1 MKVEGLD
8 RLMQEHPFFEGLGR
22 EALELLAGCAANA
35 RFPAGEV
42 FVREGGPADKFYLI
56 RHGTVAQEI
65 RVPGRDPLIVETLG
79 EGDILGWSWIVPP
92 YRWTFD
98 ARALDLVRTISM
110 DAKCLRAKCEDDH
123 SLGYDL
129 YQRIVPVMSRRL
141 KAVRL
146 RLVDMY
152 APSPGSGLTA
162 GARR

>member
-8 RLMQEHPFFEGLGR
+8 ILMQEHPFFEGLSA
-22 EALELLAGCAANA
+22 EALELLAGCAANE
-35 RFPAGEV
+35 RFPAGATIA
-42 FVREGGPADKFYLI
+42 REGDPADKFFLI

-65 RVPGRDPLIVETLG
+65 RIPGKDPLIVETLE

-98 ARALDLVRTISM
+98 ARALDLVRAISL
-110 DAKCLRAKCEDDH
+110 DAKCLRGKCEEDH
-123 SLGYDL
+123 SLGYDF

-141 KAVRL
+141 TAVRL

-152 APSPGSGLTA
+152 APSPGAGLA
-162 GARR
+162 SARR

>member
-8 RLMQEHPFFEGLGR
+8 QLMQEHPFFEGLGPA
-22 EALELLAGCAANA
+22 ALELLAGCAANES
-35 RFPAGEV
+35 FPAGEV
-42 FVREGGPADKFYLI
+42 FVREGGPADKFYLL

-79 EGDILGWSWIVPP
+79 KGDILGWSWIVPP
-92 YRWTFD
+92 FRWTFD
-98 ARALDLVRTISM
+98 ARALELVRAISL
-110 DAKCLRAKCEDDH
+110 DATCVRAKCEQDH

-129 YQRIVPVMSRRL
+129 YQRMVPVISRRL

-152 APSPGSGLTA
+152 APSPGTGRA
-162 GARR
+162 VGARS